1 MFICLLVLMI
11 ALDCYVYCD
20 NFNRRSILET
30 TYEYC
35 YTYKYPTEEVPEG
48 GTPAYAETL
57 RQTSYGYDLDVT
69 MLGIDPGCPYFPE
82 VAPPPKRARWSL
94 PALWPRNSVWARAM
108 CWCCGTK

>member
-48 GTPAYAETL
+48 GAPRPTL
-57 RQTSYGYDLDVT
+57 RPS
-69 MLGIDPGCPYFPE
+69 
-82 VAPPPKRARWSL
+82 ARL
-94 PALWPRNSVWARAM
+94 PTATIWM
-108 CWCCGTK
+108 

>member
-35 YTYKYPTEEVPEG
+35 YTYKYPTEEVPG
-48 GTPAYAETL
+48 GRHPGL
-57 RQTSYGYDLDVT
+57 R
-69 MLGIDPGCPYFPE
+69 
-82 VAPPPKRARWSL
+82 
-94 PALWPRNSVWARAM
+94 
-108 CWCCGTK
+108 